1 MAVYYQSA
9 LLKPEFR
16 LSTHPM
22 ARAAIRQAVKWRRIT
37 GVAPVAPELLP

>member
-16 LSTHPM
+16 ISTHPM
-22 ARAAIRQAVKWRRIT
+22 ARAALRNALRWRRMT
-37 GVAPVAPELLP
+37 SVAPIL